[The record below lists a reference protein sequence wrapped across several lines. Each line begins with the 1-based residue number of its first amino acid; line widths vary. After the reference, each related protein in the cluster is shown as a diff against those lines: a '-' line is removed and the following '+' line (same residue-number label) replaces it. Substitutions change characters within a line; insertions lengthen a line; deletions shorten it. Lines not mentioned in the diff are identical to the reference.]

1 LKLHKAQA
9 AKAPISPMAEM
20 KIAMKGDI
28 TKEKNELAIKKAS
41 KNKDLSHKTAST
53 EIPAKASSSTIEV
66 KLNQSIKEN
75 SVA

>member
-41 KNKDLSHKTAST
+41 KNKDSQKTAST
-53 EIPAKASSSTIEV
+53 EIPVKASSSTIEV